1 MSAFARLRPTLAVAL
16 AVIALDQGS
25 KIALS
30 RWLPE
35 GERLVLAP
43 FLQLVSVYNTG
54 AAFSFLAQAGGWQRG
69 LFLALAFGV
78 SAWLSWLAASPG
90 AERMERFAYGLIVGG
105 ALGNAIDR
113 LAHGAVYDFLLF
125 HAGRWAWPA
134 FNLADSAITVGVALL
149 LWHQW
154 RQGKHAR
161 HANEPPNETPT

>member
-35 GERLVLAP
+35 GERLVLTP

-69 LFLALAFGV
+69 FFLVLALAV
-78 SAWLSWLAASPG
+78 SAWLLRLAANPE
-90 AERMERFAYGLIVGG
+90 AKRMERLAYGLIVGG
-105 ALGNAIDR
+105 ALGNAVDR
-113 LAHGAVYDFLLF
+113 LVHGAVYDFLLF

-149 LWHQW
+149 LWHY
-154 RQGKHAR
+154 RRPHD
-161 HANEPPNETPT
+161 TPRPASQE

>member
-1 MSAFARLRPTLAVAL
+1 MSLFTRLRPTLAIAL
-16 AVIALDQGS
+16 AVMALDQGS
-25 KIALS
+25 KLALS
-30 RWLPE
+30 RWIPE

-69 LFLALAFGV
+69 LFLALAFGMSV
-78 SAWLSWLAASPG
+78 WLLWLAASPQAG
-90 AERMERFAYGLIVGG
+90 RLERLAYGLIVGG

-134 FNLADSAITVGVALL
+134 FNLADSAITVGVGLL
-149 LWHQW
+149 LWHHW
-154 RQGKHAR
+154 RAPSTA
-161 HANEPPNETPT
+161 ANGPPPERST

>member
-54 AAFSFLAQAGGWQRG
+54 AAFSFLAHAGGWQRG
-69 LFLALAFGV
+69 FFLLLALAV
-78 SAWLSWLAASPG
+78 SAWLLWLAANSE
-90 AERMERFAYGLIVGG
+90 AKRMERLAYGLIVGG
-105 ALGNAIDR
+105 ALSNAVDR
-113 LAHGAVYDFLLF
+113 LVHGAVYDFLLF

-149 LWHQW
+149 LWQYRRPHDTHRPASQ
-154 RQGKHAR
+154 
-161 HANEPPNETPT
+161 E

>member
-1 MSAFARLRPTLAVAL
+1 MSAFARLRPTLAIAL
-16 AVIALDQGS
+16 AVMALDQGS
-25 KIALS
+25 KLVLS

-54 AAFSFLAQAGGWQRG
+54 AAFSFLAQAGGWQQG

-78 SAWLSWLAASPG
+78 SAWLLRLAANPE
-90 AERMERFAYGLIVGG
+90 AKRMERLAYGLIVGG

-113 LAHGAVYDFLLF
+113 LVHGAVYDFLLF

-149 LWHQW
+149 LWQYRRPHD
-154 RQGKHAR
+154 AR
-161 HANEPPNETPT
+161 RPASQE

>member
-113 LAHGAVYDFLLF
+113 VRFGYVVDFLDFSSTNLF
-125 HAGRWAWPA
+125 PWV
-134 FNLADSAITVGVALL
+134 FNVADSAITVGVILL
-149 LWHQW
+149 ILDSVITEHPAKV
-154 RQGKHAR
+154 GAAHEKS
-161 HANEPPNETPT
+161 

>member
-149 LWHQW
+149 LWHY
-154 RQGKHAR
+154 RR
-161 HANEPPNETPT
+161 PRDTPRPASQE

>member
-90 AERMERFAYGLIVGG
+90 AERMERFEAQLIRE
-105 ALGNAIDR
+105 ALQAHQGDIKATLESLGIPRKTFYDKLQRHGIDR
-113 LAHGAVYDFLLF
+113 QQY
-125 HAGRWAWPA
+125 
-134 FNLADSAITVGVALL
+134 T
-149 LWHQW
+149 Q
-154 RQGKHAR
+154 Q
-161 HANEPPNETPT
+161 